1 MGQRV
6 WNHKAMMLW
15 RTSRLA
21 CSSGGLQKVFGIQD
35 TSDSLSRKRK
45 ETLHSDR
52 ERTGRLLPPA
62 LLVAIIGRVIQIND
76 GEARSRYCP
85 SFRDAIGCQTI

>member
-1 MGQRV
+1 
-6 WNHKAMMLW
+6 MLW

-21 CSSGGLQKVFGIQD
+21 CSSGGLKEVFGIQD
-35 TSDSLSRKRK
+35 TSDRVSRK
-45 ETLHSDR
+45 EEIICTVT